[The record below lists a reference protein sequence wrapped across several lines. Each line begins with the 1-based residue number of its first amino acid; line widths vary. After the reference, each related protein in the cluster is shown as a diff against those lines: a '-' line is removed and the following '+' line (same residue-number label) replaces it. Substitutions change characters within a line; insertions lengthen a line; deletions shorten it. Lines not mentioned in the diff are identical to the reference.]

1 MDYKNTYESNIKE
14 YTVTELSNALK
25 KTLEVNFDII
35 HLKGEVSGL
44 TTAASGHV
52 YLSLKDKNN
61 SLIDG
66 IIWKGQANRINFKL
80 EDGMEVLVIGRL
92 STYAP
97 RSKYNIIINSIE
109 IAGEGALLKLIEERR
124 RLFAEEGLFNEEYK
138 KPLPFIPEVIGI
150 VTTDSGAAFDDII
163 VRIRKRFPV
172 KILFYPVSVQGPE
185 AAGQISKAIKSINNL
200 PQLNKSIQVPDIL
213 IVGRGGGSLEDLMAF
228 NEEEVVRAI
237 FESKIPVISAVGHE
251 IDNSLSDYVA
261 DVRAPTPT
269 AAAEIAL
276 PDMSVLKKNIDVS
289 ANAILSSIHNRIN
302 FYGEKYKKYILPSF
316 FKIIES
322 KIQSLDITNSEL
334 NYKKNTFIENSKNKI
349 IKNKIEFY
357 SPLNYCKNQMLN
369 LTSKAKLLDSVYKN
383 LIDKKYYLFANK
395 PVSIHEKYQNFISGM
410 RLAYIKSSS
419 ALEAYNYNNI
429 LEKGF
434 ALIKNED
441 SQSITRSKSIIKD
454 TKATI
459 YFFDGTIKAILKKN
473 GE

>member
-1 MDYKNTYESNIKE
+1 MNYNNTYESNIKE

-25 KTLEVNFDII
+25 KTLEINFDII
-35 HLKGEVSGL
+35 HLKGEISGL
-44 TTAASGHV
+44 TTASSGHV

-66 IIWKGQANRINFKL
+66 IIWKGQASRINFKL
-80 EDGMEVLVIGRL
+80 EDGIEVLVIGRL

-97 RSKYNIIINSIE
+97 RSKYNIIINSIK

-124 RLFAEEGLFNEEYK
+124 RLFAEEGLFKEEFK
-138 KPLPFIPEVIGI
+138 KPLPYIPEIIGI

-163 VRIRKRFPV
+163 VRVRNRFPV
-172 KILFYPVSVQGPE
+172 KILFYPVAVQGPD
-185 AAGQISKAIKSINNL
+185 AVRQISKAINEINNL
-200 PQLNKSIQVPDIL
+200 SQLQTNIQVPDVL

-237 FESKIPVISAVGHE
+237 FESKIPIISAVGHE

-276 PDMSVLKKNIDVS
+276 PDISVLKNNVEVS
-289 ANAILSSIHNRIN
+289 ANAIISSIQNRIN
-302 FYGEKYKKYILPSF
+302 FYKEKYKKYILPNF
-316 FKIIES
+316 FKIIEN

-334 NYKKNTFIENSKNKI
+334 TYKTNFLMENSKNKI
-349 IKNKIEFY
+349 SKNKIEFY
-357 SPLNYCKNQMLN
+357 SPLNYCKNQIQN
-369 LTSKAKLLDSVYKN
+369 LSSKAMLLDSVYKN
-383 LIDKKYYLFANK
+383 LIDKKYHLFTNK
-395 PVSIHEKYQNFISGM
+395 PKSIHEKYEKFISGM
-410 RLAYIKSSS
+410 RLKYTESST
-419 ALEAYNYNNI
+419 ALEAYSYNKI

-434 ALIKNED
+434 ALIKNEKNK
-441 SQSITRSKSIIKD
+441 SIIRSKNVIKD

-459 YFFDGTIKAILKKN
+459 YFYDGTIKALLKKN
-473 GE
+473 G

>member
-35 HLKGEVSGL
+35 HLRGEVSGL
-44 TTAASGHV
+44 TTASSGHV

-237 FESKIPVISAVGHE
+237 FESEIPVISAVGHE
-251 IDNSLSDYVA
+251 IDTTLADLVA
-261 DVRAPTPT
+261 DCRAPTPSAGAEMAVKDGEVLKDQLKMKMESIFLSTKGLLAGLRIQMDKANAQFIGFEDVIVDPIRQSIGRT
-269 AAAEIAL
+269 ADELESGIQLLMAGARKDVASVASVMDALSPLGTLTRGYAL
-276 PDMSVLKKNIDVS
+276 PRDPQGKILRKVEDIPAGTRFSLKV
-289 ANAILSSIHNRIN
+289 AN
-302 FYGEKYKKYILPSF
+302 GVVGC
-316 FKIIES
+316 ES
-322 KIQSLDITNSEL
+322 LG
-334 NYKKNTFIENSKNKI
+334 
-349 IKNKIEFY
+349 
-357 SPLNYCKNQMLN
+357 
-369 LTSKAKLLDSVYKN
+369 V
-383 LIDKKYYLFANK
+383 
-395 PVSIHEKYQNFISGM
+395 
-410 RLAYIKSSS
+410 
-419 ALEAYNYNNI
+419 EAS
-429 LEKGF
+429 
-434 ALIKNED
+434 D
-441 SQSITRSKSIIKD
+441 
-454 TKATI
+454 
-459 YFFDGTIKAILKKN
+459 
-473 GE
+473 

>member
-1 MDYKNTYESNIKE
+1 MSFNSTYESNIKE

-35 HLKGEVSGL
+35 HLRGEISGL

-66 IIWKGQANRINFKL
+66 IIWKGQASRINFKL

-124 RLFAEEGLFNEEYK
+124 RLLAKEGLFDEEYK
-138 KPLPFIPEVIGI
+138 KPLPFIPEVIAI

-172 KILFYPVSVQGPE
+172 KILFYPVAVQGPE
-185 AAGQISKAIKSINNL
+185 AAGQISRAINQINNL
-200 PQLNKSIQVPDIL
+200 SQLNKNIQVPDVL

-237 FESKIPVISAVGHE
+237 FESKIPIISAVGHE

-276 PDMSVLKKNIDVS
+276 PDISVLKQNIDVS
-289 ANAILSSIHNRIN
+289 TNTIFSFIQNRIN
-302 FYGEKYKKYILPSF
+302 FYKEMYKKYILPSF
-316 FKIIES
+316 FKIIEN
-322 KIQSLDITNSEL
+322 KIQNLDIINSEL
-334 NYKKNTFIENSKNKI
+334 NYKKNTFMESSKNKI
-349 IKNKIEFY
+349 SKNKIEFY

-369 LTSKAKLLDSVYKN
+369 LSSKAMLLDSVYKN
-383 LIDKKYYLFANK
+383 LIDKKYYLFSNK
-395 PVSIHEKYQNFISGM
+395 PKSINEKYEKFISDM
-410 RLAYIKSSS
+410 YLKYTKSAT
-419 ALEAYNYNNI
+419 ALEAYSYNNI

-434 ALIKNED
+434 ALIKNEENQ
-441 SQSITRSKSIIKD
+441 SIIRAKSITRE

-459 YFFDGTIKAILKKN
+459 HFYDGKIKALLKKN
-473 GE
+473 G

>member
-1 MDYKNTYESNIKE
+1 MNYNNTYESNIKE

-25 KTLEVNFDII
+25 KTLELNFDII
-35 HLKGEVSGL
+35 HLRGEVSGL

-66 IIWKGQANRINFKL
+66 IIWKGQASRINFKL

-124 RLFAEEGLFNEEYK
+124 RKLAEEGLFKDEFK

-150 VTTDSGAAFDDII
+150 ITSDSGAAFDDII
-163 VRIRKRFPV
+163 VRVRKRFPV
-172 KILFYPVSVQGPE
+172 KILFYPVVVQGPE
-185 AAGQISKAIKSINNL
+185 ASGQISKAIKQINNL
-200 PQLNKSIQVPDIL
+200 SQLTKNIQVPDVL

-237 FESKIPVISAVGHE
+237 FESKIPIISAVGHE

-261 DVRAPTPT
+261 DIRAPTPT
-269 AAAEIAL
+269 AAAEIVL
-276 PDMSVLKKNIDVS
+276 PDISVIKKNIDVF
-289 ANAILSSIHNRIN
+289 ANTIFSTIQNTIN
-302 FYGEKYKKYILPSF
+302 FNKEKYKKYILPNF
-316 FKIIES
+316 FKIIEN
-322 KIQSLDITNSEL
+322 KIQSLDIKNSEL
-334 NYKKNTFIENSKNKI
+334 IYKKNSFLESVKNKI
-349 IKNKIEFY
+349 SQNKIEFH

-369 LTSKAKLLDSVYKN
+369 LSSKAKLLGFVYKN

-395 PVSIHEKYQNFISGM
+395 PESINEKYDKIITSM
-410 RLAYIKSSS
+410 RLKYIKSST
-419 ALEAYNYNNI
+419 ALEAYNYTNI

-434 ALIKNED
+434 VLIKNED
-441 SQSITRSKSIIKD
+441 NQSIIRSKSITKD
-454 TKATI
+454 TKANI
-459 YFFDGTIKAILKKN
+459 HFYDGTIKALLKIN
-473 GE
+473 GK